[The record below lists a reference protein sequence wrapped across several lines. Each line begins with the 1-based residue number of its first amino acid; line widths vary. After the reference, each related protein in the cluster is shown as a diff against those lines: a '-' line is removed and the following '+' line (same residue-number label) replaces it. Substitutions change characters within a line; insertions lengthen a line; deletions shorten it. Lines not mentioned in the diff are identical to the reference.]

1 MRLALFGKAVLP
13 DDAEALRQSLERVL
27 QLDPQP
33 WMHLPYMSELGDH
46 MEVPSGFRA
55 FEGDVPEDV
64 DVLLAFGG
72 DGTVLEAS
80 TMVRHGAI
88 PILGVNTG
96 RLGFLSNVS
105 MEAFDLA
112 MDALV
117 AGTTWEEERALLKVE
132 VDGLNLGVF
141 PFALNEVVIHK
152 RDTASMVVVDVHR
165 DDTFVNTYWADGLLV
180 STPTGS
186 TAYSLSAGGPIV
198 LPGSDVVVVTPV
210 APHNLNDRPLVVPLE
225 GKITLVAG
233 GRDAQFLL
241 SLDSRSFL
249 LEPGQEVR
257 IRPSDFKIK
266 LINLEHQDFF
276 QPFVKKCIGVSI
288 LASAEWRAIPCN
300 FVRCRP

>member
-1 MRLALFGKAVLP
+1 MRLALFGKAVSP
-13 DDAEALRQSLERVL
+13 EDAEALRQALDRVL
-27 QLDPQP
+27 TLDAAAWIHQ
-33 WMHLPYMSELGDH
+33 PYMSELSDH
-46 MEVPSGFRA
+46 MELPHGLQP
-55 FEGDVPEDV
+55 FEGEVPEGV
-64 DVLLAFGG
+64 EVLLAFGG
-72 DGTVLEAS
+72 DGTVLEAA
-80 TMVRHGAI
+80 TMIRSGAV

-117 AGTTWEEERALLKVE
+117 AGTTWEEERALLHVS
-132 VDGLNLGVF
+132 VDGLNLGPF
-141 PFALNEVVIHK
+141 PYALNEVVIHK

-210 APHNLNDRPLVVPLE
+210 APHNLNDRPLVVPLNGE
-225 GKITLVAG
+225 ITLVAG
-233 GRDAQFLL
+233 GRDALFLL
-241 SLDSRSFL
+241 SMDSRSFP
-249 LEPGQEVR
+249 LEPGQEVH
-257 IRPSDFKIK
+257 IRPADFRVR

-276 QPFVKKCIGVSI
+276 ST
-288 LASAEWRAIPCN
+288 
-300 FVRCRP
+300 VRQKMHWGLDPRER

>member
-1 MRLALFGKAVLP
+1 MRFALFGKAVSP
-13 DDAEALRQSLERVL
+13 EDAEALRQALDRVL
-27 QLDPQP
+27 TLDDAAWIHQ
-33 WMHLPYMSELGDH
+33 PYMSELSDH
-46 MEVPSGFRA
+46 MELPNGLQP
-55 FEGDVPEDV
+55 FEGEVPEGV

-72 DGTVLEAS
+72 DGTVLEAA
-80 TMVRHGAI
+80 TMVRSGAV

-117 AGTTWEEERALLKVE
+117 AGTTWEEERALLHVS
-132 VDGLNLGVF
+132 VDGLNLGPF
-141 PFALNEVVIHK
+141 PYALNEVVIHK

-198 LPGSDVVVVTPV
+198 LPGSEVVVVTPV
-210 APHNLNDRPLVVPLE
+210 APHNLNDRPLVVPLNGE
-225 GKITLVAG
+225 ITLVAG
-233 GRDAQFLL
+233 GRDALFLL
-241 SLDSRSFL
+241 SMDSRSFP

-257 IRPSDFKIK
+257 IRPADFRVR

-276 QPFVKKCIGVSI
+276 ST
-288 LASAEWRAIPCN
+288 
-300 FVRCRP
+300 VRQKMHWGLDPRER

>member
-1 MRLALFGKAVLP
+1 MRIALFGKAVSP
-13 DDAEALRQSLERVL
+13 DDAEALRMALERVL
-27 QLDPQP
+27 TLDPQA
-33 WMHLPYMSELGDH
+33 WIFLPYMSELGDH
-46 MEVPSGFRA
+46 MEVPAGLRA
-55 FEGDVPEDV
+55 FDGEVPEEV

-72 DGTVLEAS
+72 DGTVLEAA
-80 TMVRHGAI
+80 TMVRHGEV

-117 AGTTWEEERALLKVE
+117 AGTTWVEDRALLHVE
-132 VDGLNLGVF
+132 VDGLNLGPF
-141 PFALNEVVIHK
+141 PYALNEVVIHK

-198 LPGSDVVVVTPV
+198 LPGSEVVIVTPV

-225 GKITLVAG
+225 GEITLVAG
-233 GRDAQFLL
+233 GRDALFLL
-241 SLDSRSFL
+241 SMDSRSFP
-249 LEPGQEVR
+249 LEPGREVR
-257 IRPSDFKIK
+257 IRPADFRVK

-276 QPFVKKCIGVSI
+276 ST
-288 LASAEWRAIPCN
+288 
-300 FVRCRP
+300 VRQKMHWGLDPRER

>member
-1 MRLALFGKAVLP
+1 MRFALFGKAVSP
-13 DDAEALRQSLERVL
+13 EDAEALRQALDRVL
-27 QLDPQP
+27 TLDEAAWIHQ
-33 WMHLPYMSELGDH
+33 PYMSELSDH
-46 MEVPSGFRA
+46 MELPNGLQP
-55 FEGDVPEDV
+55 FEGEVPEGV

-72 DGTVLEAS
+72 DGTVLEAA
-80 TMVRHGAI
+80 TMVRSGAV

-117 AGTTWEEERALLKVE
+117 AGTTWEEERALLHVS
-132 VDGLNLGVF
+132 VDGLNLGPF
-141 PFALNEVVIHK
+141 PYALNEVVIHK

-198 LPGSDVVVVTPV
+198 LPGSEVVVVTPV
-210 APHNLNDRPLVVPLE
+210 APHNLNDRPLVVPLNGE
-225 GKITLVAG
+225 ITLVAG
-233 GRDAQFLL
+233 GRDALFLL
-241 SLDSRSFL
+241 SMDSRSFP

-257 IRPSDFKIK
+257 IRPADFRVR

-276 QPFVKKCIGVSI
+276 ST
-288 LASAEWRAIPCN
+288 
-300 FVRCRP
+300 VRQKMHWGLDPRER

>member
-1 MRLALFGKAVLP
+1 MRIALFGKAISP
-13 DDAEALRQSLERVL
+13 NDAEALRLAMDRVL
-27 QLDPQP
+27 TLDPAA
-33 WMHLPYMSELGDH
+33 WMFKPYMDELSDH
-46 MEVPSGFRA
+46 MEVPHGLVP
-55 FEGDVPEDV
+55 FEGDVPEGV

-80 TMVRHGAI
+80 TMVREGTI

-117 AGTTWEEERALLKVE
+117 AGKTWQEERALLHVE
-132 VDGLNLGVF
+132 VEGQPLGDF
-141 PFALNEVVIHK
+141 PYALNEVVIHK

-165 DDTFVNTYWADGLLV
+165 DGKFVNTYWADGLLV

-198 LPGSDVVVVTPV
+198 YPGSDVVVVTPV
-210 APHNLNDRPLVVPLE
+210 APHNLNDRPLVVPLDGE
-225 GKITLVAG
+225 IVLVAG
-233 GRDAQFLL
+233 GRDALFLL
-241 SLDSRSFL
+241 SMDSRSFP

-257 IRPSDFKIK
+257 IKPSGFRIK
-266 LINLEHQDFF
+266 LVNLEHQDFF
-276 QPFVKKCIGVSI
+276 ST
-288 LASAEWRAIPCN
+288 
-300 FVRCRP
+300 VRQKMHWGLDPRER